1 MTVWRQQRC
10 RRRQQEKEKC
20 AFLKRRR
27 KNSITV
33 AMLLPTTRQC
43 DLQQNMMLFI
53 ANRKSNPRFTGHF
66 RFFLTSKFLLPVGC
80 GLHLYPFFLLGN
92 ILSSC
97 TSAVLEGGYVI
108 HCSPSFFSIVS
119 ETREIINFPSFSPFE
134 LWLVFNR
141 GEWYLYISPVVFIP
155 CGGIESVFISSLF

>member
-1 MTVWRQQRC
+1 MRIPKKEEKKFNYSRNAVANNSAVRPPTKYDVIH
-10 RRRQQEKEKC
+10 RRQEIESAIHW
-20 AFLKRRR
+20 AF
-27 KNSITV
+27 S
-33 AMLLPTTRQC
+33 
-43 DLQQNMMLFI
+43 LFFNFKI
-53 ANRKSNPRFTGHF
+53 
-66 RFFLTSKFLLPVGC
+66 LTSSWMWSSLIS
-80 GLHLYPFFLLGN
+80 FFLLGN

-97 TSAVLEGGYVI
+97 TSAVLERGYVI